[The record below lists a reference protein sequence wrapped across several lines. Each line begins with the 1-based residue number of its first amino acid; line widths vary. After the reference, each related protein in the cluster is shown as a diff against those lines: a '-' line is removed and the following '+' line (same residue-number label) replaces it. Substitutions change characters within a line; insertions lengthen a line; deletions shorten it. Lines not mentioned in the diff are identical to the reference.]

1 MGDIVHTIAM
11 GLTYDGEIMHIL
23 INYALI
29 ALTVAPFLL
38 PRSPGTGGIS
48 KPAWRLLGA
57 FERLF

>member
-38 PRSPGTGGIS
+38 SRSPGTGDIS
-48 KPAWRLLGA
+48 KPA
-57 FERLF
+57 

>member
-11 GLTYDGEIMHIL
+11 GLSCDGEIMHIL

-29 ALTVAPFLL
+29 ALTVAPVLL
-38 PRSPGTGGIS
+38 PRSPGTGDIS

>member
-11 GLTYDGEIMHIL
+11 GLTCDGEIMHIL
-23 INYALI
+23 TNYALI
-29 ALTVAPFLL
+29 ALTVAPVLL
-38 PRSPGTGGIS
+38 PRSPGTGDIS

>member
-29 ALTVAPFLL
+29 ALTVAPFYF
-38 PRSPGTGGIS
+38 RAHQA
-48 KPAWRLLGA
+48 PAT
-57 FERLF
+57 